1 MRTQK
6 DFRFEHAKQTH
17 ISLPLATMAAT
28 TAASVTIAPGSTK
41 SLVVVRYY
49 LDRPGYDLQN
59 SSSRF
64 WKDPPAI
71 VTATDVANFLHQQ
84 GIKSKDDTGM
94 LVEIYLDRFGSFMW
108 LDVCQENSVHFD
120 FPTAT
125 LANPGI
131 LNIRLTDLNDLQSS
145 TAKTSAPVAPQ
156 RCNTSPVGLFAFSF
170 TVLLETLNILR
181 KLVDGSVDDSYLL
194 VWSPYAFFVSGLLQ
208 LIVGLNEIT
217 RNNVYGATAFLA
229 FGSFWLANGTKNMLT
244 TYFPDEIND
253 SFLIGSGNVDTCVRE
268 VWIMLFACA
277 LFKQTLAMN
286 MLTSGVVALLIAY
299 LFSGSVAPWSE
310 AFEWIRLILGFALSL
325 YAFFLFYVELT
336 NEVYHRKVY
345 NLYPWSETSPEE
357 VFGAAG
363 RMSTLQHKAL
373 ELRTAGRPG
382 ALDGRDASLRTSAFH
397 THGAV
402 HDVTKDGH

>member
-1 MRTQK
+1 M
-6 DFRFEHAKQTH
+6 
-17 ISLPLATMAAT
+17 AT
-28 TAASVTIAPGSTK
+28 TAASVTIVPGSSTK

-49 LDRPGYDLQN
+49 LDRPGYDLHN

-64 WKDPPAI
+64 WKDPPAM

-125 LANPGI
+125 PANPGI
-131 LNIRLTDLNDLQSS
+131 LNIRLTDLNDLPSS
-145 TAKTSAPVAPQ
+145 ATKTTAPVGPQ
-156 RCNTSPVGLFAFSF
+156 RCNTSPVGLFAFSL
-170 TVLLETLNILR
+170 TVLLETLNTLR

-229 FGSFWLANGTKNMLT
+229 FGSFWLANGTTIMLT
-244 TYFPDEIND
+244 TYFPDQIND
-253 SFLIGSGNVDTCVRE
+253 NFLIGSGNVETCVRE

-286 MLTSGVVALLIAY
+286 MLTSGLVAVLIAY
-299 LFSGSVAPWSE
+299 LFSGSMAPWSE
-310 AFEWIRLILGFALSL
+310 AFEWMRLIIGFVLSL
-325 YAFFLFYVELT
+325 YAFILFYVELT

-345 NLYPWSETSPEE
+345 NVYPWSEASPEE

-363 RMSTLQHKAL
+363 RLSTLHHKAL

-382 ALDGRDASLRTSAFH
+382 ALGGRDARVRASAFS

-402 HDVTKDGH
+402 HDVPVEMKDGH